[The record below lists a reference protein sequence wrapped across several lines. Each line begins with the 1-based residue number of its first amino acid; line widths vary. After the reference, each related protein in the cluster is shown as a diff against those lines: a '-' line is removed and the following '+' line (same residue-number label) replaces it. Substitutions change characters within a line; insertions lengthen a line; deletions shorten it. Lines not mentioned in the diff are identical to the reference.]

1 MEKLYTQRIKY
12 SYHPRIN
19 FLSRLLTNL
28 LKVKILD
35 PIGLIKVLTI
45 VGVSKWE
52 DILGNAVLTNG
63 SWKMGQRL
71 TFYIVSLSKK
81 TS

>member
-1 MEKLYTQRIKY
+1 MEKLYIQRIKY

-52 DILGNAVLTNG
+52 DILGSAMLTNG

-81 TS
+81 IL